1 MLFARCAGAVY
12 RAEQVYE
19 RHAALVAVLRTGEA
33 GAIERAIREHY
44 VSSAH
49 RFAAFLDRGA
59 EQPGRLGQDQQPRSG
74 PHTPA

>member
-1 MLFARCAGAVY
+1 MLFARTAGAVY
-12 RAEQVYE
+12 MAEQVYA

-33 GAIERAIREHY
+33 GAIEHAIREHY
-44 VSSAH
+44 LSSAH

-74 PHTPA
+74 PRTPA